1 VSEDQPIVEARAAP
15 ALLPWMETVARDML
29 ARRARWPHA
38 LLISGAE
45 GIGKRELARVFA
57 QALLCESPTPE
68 GFACNRCAS
77 CHYVVAGQHPDL
89 REVEPVDV
97 DEDGVATPVE
107 WIVVEKIR
115 ALTEWVQL
123 SSHRR
128 IGKVAILAPAERIKT
143 EAANALLKTLEEPP
157 PATYL
162 ILVSHQPGR
171 LLPTIVS
178 RCMRLALPR
187 PPAQA
192 ALQWLESRKVRDAQT
207 LLALADGAP
216 LRALALA
223 DASYQAERTAWLT
236 ALATPRTLSP
246 LTLSARIDAA
256 PRDERKARLAA
267 AVDWLIAWTA
277 DIAAVATG
285 AGVVHNVDFADRVTA
300 LARSVARISLFRYHR
315 ALLQQRA
322 VLSHPLQPRLVAE
335 ALLIDYKGLFD

>member
-1 VSEDQPIVEARAAP
+1 
-15 ALLPWMETVARDML
+15 
-29 ARRARWPHA
+29 
-38 LLISGAE
+38 
-45 GIGKRELARVFA
+45 
-57 QALLCESPTPE
+57 
-68 GFACNRCAS
+68 
-77 CHYVVAGQHPDL
+77 
-89 REVEPVDV
+89 
-97 DEDGVATPVE
+97 
-107 WIVVEKIR
+107 
-115 ALTEWVQL
+115 
-123 SSHRR
+123 
-128 IGKVAILAPAERIKT
+128 
-143 EAANALLKTLEEPP
+143 
-157 PATYL
+157 
-162 ILVSHQPGR
+162 
-171 LLPTIVS
+171 
-178 RCMRLALPR
+178 MRLALPR